1 MFINVAIPSP
11 NCSGDS
17 GGRHAH
23 CGAEVLS
30 TVMTVECFMKP
41 RVSGSELTDG
51 DIAVESVIDLVK
63 QQYEIVTLRWETLS
77 TSWELF
83 S

>member
-1 MFINVAIPSP
+1 MFTNVAIPSP

-51 DIAVESVIDLVK
+51 DIAVESVIQLVK
-63 QQYEIVTLRWETLS
+63 QQDEKVTLVLETLS